1 MIFTSRFLTGLLLMY
16 LCKISVTR
24 DLWSKTWSAWSFD
37 SFTWS
42 CNSSITLLVIRH
54 QTKLILWYSG
64 GQNIVDTLF
73 MFYLHALTLGENNF
87 WSVKIVVLYLV
98 CNWRLKCFLSI
109 SVIEYPISLLLVLW
123 GWILSAS
130 KSTPTQE
137 FISKKSPPNLSSV
150 LADCSCRD
158 LKKSSSWGQKWG
170 YWIFHGWNRLK
181 TFQSSN
187 TYQIQHHNF
196 YRSKIISTQS

>member
-1 MIFTSRFLTGLLLMY
+1 MTN
-16 LCKISVTR
+16 
-24 DLWSKTWSAWSFD
+24 D
-37 SFTWS
+37 SFAK
-42 CNSSITLLVIRH
+42 IQRH
-54 QTKLILWYSG
+54 CFPLFLQYNYSG
-64 GQNIVDTLF
+64 GQNIVDTLY
-73 MFYLHALTLGENNF
+73 MFYLYALTLGANNF

>member
-1 MIFTSRFLTGLLLMY
+1 MLQLYWVQNCCRGTLFFSRSPHLCIAMPQKKEALLTVLE
-16 LCKISVTR
+16 
-24 DLWSKTWSAWSFD
+24 D
-37 SFTWS
+37 
-42 CNSSITLLVIRH
+42 IT
-54 QTKLILWYSG
+54 YSG
-64 GQNIVDTLF
+64 GQNIVDTLY
-73 MFYLHALTLGENNF
+73 MFYLYALTLGANNF